1 MFSNFHGQKDKQ
13 NVCTKVLLDI
23 KIEKTVNFGFKNF
36 SSLGQNWLH
45 WNSQIYLEMCL
56 HNIFGCSWSPI
67 DILMKDLMLSQF
79 WFSLLT
85 GLFQFISIFT
95 PPLVPLTDNVYIIS
109 HTCVFVANF
118 HCISIFVF
126 LYVQHIYVFQ
136 PDSFTGADVST
147 IRYHP

>member
-1 MFSNFHGQKDKQ
+1 M
-13 NVCTKVLLDI
+13 LDI
-23 KIEKTVNFGFKNF
+23 KSEKTVNFGFKNF

-45 WNSQIYLEMCL
+45 WNSQIYLKMCL
-56 HNIFGCSWSPI
+56 RNIFGCSQSPI

-85 GLFQFISIFT
+85 GLFQFTSIFT
-95 PPLVPLTDNVYIIS
+95 PPSVPLTDNVYIIS
-109 HTCVFVANF
+109 HTCVFLANF
-118 HCISIFVF
+118 HGISMLVF

-136 PDSFTGADVST
+136 PDDFIGADVSA